1 MATNVGDD
9 ANRDEVDPEYRQ
21 WLVVAEQKAQ
31 EDYDKTVLTLSGGAL
46 GISFAF
52 VKDIV
57 GQNPI
62 QNSSWLVAAWILWAL
77 STSAMLGSFFVSRLA
92 LRRAILQC
100 DDGTIFCNPPGGFY
114 TQLTRWL
121 NGSGAVLFL
130 FGICFMAAF
139 VKTNLTE
146 RESPNDRQ
154 KSPSRPPSNPQPQR
168 PPARKDE
175 GHANDNRTTR
185 GYEPPP
191 PKRK

>member
-1 MATNVGDD
+1 MGTNAGEN

-146 RESPNDRQ
+146 RENPNGRQ
-154 KSPSRPPSNPQPQR
+154 KITQPTTKQSTTPAPPSSQR
-168 PPARKDE
+168 
-175 GHANDNRTTR
+175 
-185 GYEPPP
+185 
-191 PKRK
+191 